1 MYFSK
6 VPYHNSSHAAD
17 VTLSMNTLLNSPAL
31 ESVFTPLEVI
41 HLILMMELMELMVTS
56 LMELMVTSLKVMTA
70 VFSAAIHDVDH
81 PGLTNQY
88 LINTSKFRTVQ
99 IISKTP
105 VADSQR
111 FQAPS
116 WL

>member
-1 MYFSK
+1 M
-6 VPYHNSSHAAD
+6 PYHNSSHAAD

-41 HLILMMELMELMVTS
+41 KFISMMELMFTS
-56 LMELMVTSLKVMTA
+56 SKVMTA

-88 LINTSKFRTVQ
+88 LINTSTF
-99 IISKTP
+99 
-105 VADSQR
+105 
-111 FQAPS
+111 
-116 WL
+116 

>member
-1 MYFSK
+1 M
-6 VPYHNSSHAAD
+6 PYHNSSHAAD

-41 HLILMMELMELMVTS
+41 KLIPMMELMFTS
-56 LMELMVTSLKVMTA
+56 SKVMTA

-88 LINTSKFRTVQ
+88 LINTSESEAVQ
-99 IISKTP
+99 IISKTT
-105 VADSQR
+105 ATDSQPDR
-111 FQAPS
+111 F
-116 WL
+116 